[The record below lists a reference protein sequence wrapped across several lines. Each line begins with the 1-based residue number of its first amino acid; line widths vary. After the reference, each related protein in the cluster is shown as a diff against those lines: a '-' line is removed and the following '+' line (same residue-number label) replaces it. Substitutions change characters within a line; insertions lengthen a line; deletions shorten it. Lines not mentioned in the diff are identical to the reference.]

1 MQGYAQERNDSIY
14 TTDSLLNNQRSDSIL
29 VHFLQK
35 IQIPITDTNEVKL
48 LKSGEEKFL
57 CLFSEIKKAL

>member
-14 TTDSLLNNQRSDSIL
+14 TTDSILNNQRSDSIL

-57 CLFSEIKKAL
+57 